1 MKLRNLDD
9 LFLCLLSDIY
19 KVENQI
25 VKDLPMLIQK
35 VESDDLKKALQ
46 EHLSETKEQVMRL
59 DRIFRSIN
67 QNPKE
72 IEWESD
78 VLTLFKDVQAF
89 VSENTTSPLLDA
101 AIIAIAQR
109 IEHFEI
115 ATYGTLREFAKVL
128 EHEEAYALLK
138 DTIKE
143 EGHADKILTKIA
155 EKGINVVASQR

>member
-25 VKDLPMLIQK
+25 VKDIPMLIKK
-35 VESDDLKKALQ
+35 VESEDLKEALQ
-46 EHLSETKEQVMRL
+46 DHLSETKEQVLRL

-67 QNPKE
+67 KNPRE
-72 IEWESD
+72 NEWESD
-78 VLTLFKDVQAF
+78 VINLFKDVQAF
-89 VSENTTSPLLDA
+89 MTENSPSPLLDA

-138 DTIKE
+138 ETIKE

-155 EKGINVVASQR
+155 EKGVNVASLR